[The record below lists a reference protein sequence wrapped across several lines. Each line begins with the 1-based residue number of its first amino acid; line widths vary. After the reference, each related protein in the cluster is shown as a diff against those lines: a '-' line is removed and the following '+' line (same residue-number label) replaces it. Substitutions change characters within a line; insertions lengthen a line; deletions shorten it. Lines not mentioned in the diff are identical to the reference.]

1 MSKKKSRAKEHLR
14 DAAKALLDEINSGTW
29 NHISE
34 LKTRPIGEQ
43 IELAK
48 ELEKRSP
55 GHSKEVYL
63 ETIGRAL
70 WNNR

>member
-1 MSKKKSRAKEHLR
+1 MSKKKTHAREHLR
-14 DAAKALLDEINSGTW
+14 EAVKSLVAEINSGAW
-29 NHISE
+29 NHIEE

-43 IELAK
+43 LELAK

-55 GHSKEVYL
+55 GHPKEVYL
-63 ETIGRAL
+63 EAIGRAL